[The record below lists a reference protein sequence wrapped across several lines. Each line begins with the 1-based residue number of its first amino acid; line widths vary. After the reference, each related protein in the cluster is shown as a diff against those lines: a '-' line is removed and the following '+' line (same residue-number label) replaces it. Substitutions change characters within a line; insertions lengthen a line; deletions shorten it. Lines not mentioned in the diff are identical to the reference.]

1 MSSDAPREAPREAP
15 RAIVAGHGA
24 FASGVISAVEQIA
37 GLGALFVAVSNTG
50 LSPAGL
56 DAALREA
63 LAASGAR
70 VIFTDLPAG
79 SCTMAA
85 RRIARTDPGLVVV
98 TGVALPTLLSF
109 ACGAD
114 VASATERGREAIG
127 LVEGAGG
134 A

>member
-1 MSSDAPREAPREAP
+1 M
-15 RAIVAGHGA
+15 IAGHGE
-24 FASGVISAVEQIA
+24 FAKGVISAVEQIT
-37 GLGALFVAVSNTG
+37 GLGELFVPVSNTG
-50 LSPAGL
+50 LSPQGM
-56 DAALREA
+56 DQRLREA
-63 LAASGAR
+63 LEGSGAR

-98 TGVALPTLLSF
+98 TGAALPTVLAW
-109 ACGAD
+109 ACGCDTAEA
-114 VASATERGREAIG
+114 VERGHESLK

>member
-1 MSSDAPREAPREAP
+1 MNESR
-15 RAIVAGHGA
+15 RAVIAGHGE
-24 FASGVISAVEQIA
+24 FAAGVISAVEQIA
-37 GLGALFVAVSNTG
+37 GLGELFVPVSNTG
-50 LSPAGL
+50 LSPQGM
-56 DAALREA
+56 DARLREA
-63 LAASGAR
+63 LESSGAR

-98 TGVALPTLLSF
+98 TGAALPTVLAW
-109 ACGAD
+109 ACGCDTAEA
-114 VASATERGREAIG
+114 VERGHESLK